1 MKDMTGDQC
10 HTFAVWYI
18 ILMVLIL
25 IILLALVWNLDS
37 LGNDLK
43 KSIVIPL
50 QEKVESIESKFA
62 SAEAKA
68 REIADRIEGWEGTFR
83 DNISPNVVEKGKLA
97 LENLAFN
104 MMSDTPVMQECV
116 KVEKCKKHKSKH

>member
-1 MKDMTGDQC
+1 MTGDQC
-10 HTFAVWYI
+10 QTYAVWYI
-18 ILMVLIL
+18 ILLVLIL
-25 IILLALVWNLDS
+25 IMLLAIVWSLDN

-43 KSIVIPL
+43 KSIIVPL

-68 REIADRIEGWEGTFR
+68 KEIADRIEGWESTFR
-83 DNISPNVVEKGKLA
+83 TNFSSNVVEKGKLA

-104 MMSDTPVMQECV
+104 MMSDRPTMQECV
-116 KVEKCKKHKSKH
+116 IVEKCKKRK

>member
-1 MKDMTGDQC
+1 
-10 HTFAVWYI
+10 
-18 ILMVLIL
+18 MVLIL

-68 REIADRIEGWEGTFR
+68 REIADRIEGWEGTLR
-83 DNISPNVVEKGKLA
+83 DSISPNVVEKGKLA

-104 MMSDTPVMQECV
+104 MMNDTPVIHESIS
-116 KVEKCKKHKSKH
+116 VEKSKKRKSKH

>member
-1 MKDMTGDQC
+1 MGNQY

-68 REIADRIEGWEGTFR
+68 REIADRIEGWEGTLR
-83 DNISPNVVEKGKLA
+83 DSISPHLVEKGKLA

-104 MMSDTPVMQECV
+104 MMSDTPVMHESIR
-116 KVEKCKKHKSKH
+116 VEKCKKRKSKH

>member
-1 MKDMTGDQC
+1 MKEMTGDQC
-10 HTFAVWYI
+10 QTYAVWYI
-18 ILMVLIL
+18 ILLVLIL
-25 IILLALVWNLDS
+25 IMLLAIVWSLDN

-43 KSIVIPL
+43 KSIIVPL

-68 REIADRIEGWEGTFR
+68 KEIADRIEGWESTFR
-83 DNISPNVVEKGKLA
+83 TNFSSNVVEKGKLA

-104 MMSDTPVMQECV
+104 MMSDRPTMQECV
-116 KVEKCKKHKSKH
+116 IVEKCKKHK

>member
-1 MKDMTGDQC
+1 MGNQY

-62 SAEAKA
+62 STEAKA
-68 REIADRIEGWEGTFR
+68 REIADRIEGWEGTLR
-83 DNISPNVVEKGKLA
+83 DSISPNVVEKSKLA

-104 MMSDTPVMQECV
+104 MMNDTPVIHESIS
-116 KVEKCKKHKSKH
+116 VEKSKKRKSKH